1 MNPYGNETWIG
12 KSLPLDRKEKA
23 IGVLLIIAGLVYL
36 IVDIISIYTTVGDT
50 EKMKI
55 GMLTIKKLEPVVHLK
70 MIGLGLLCLFGAIL
84 FLKRKKWGWI
94 ITTSMMLNL
103 LFISGLFF
111 LLAAS
116 VNTRDV
122 STFLTFFLLV
132 LNLFAFITLFRKETR
147 VKMGVNNLS
156 YLWMLLL
163 YAAMIAAFAFS

>member
-1 MNPYGNETWIG
+1 MNPYGNEPWIG

-23 IGVLLIIAGLVYL
+23 IGIILILAGLVYL

-55 GMLTIKKLEPVVHLK
+55 GMLTIKKLEPIVHLK
-70 MIGLGLLCLFGAIL
+70 MIGLGLLSLFGAIL
-84 FLKRKKWGWI
+84 FFRRKTWGWI
-94 ITTSMMLNL
+94 ITTAMILNL

-116 VNTRDV
+116 VNTRDA

-132 LNLFAFITLFRKETR
+132 INLLAFVTLFRKETR
-147 VKMGVNNLS
+147 AKMGVTNLS

-163 YAAMIAAFAFS
+163 YAAMIATFAFS